1 MPASLAYEVAPHEKE
16 IRANVVIV
24 LMESMGSEFFS
35 EFRDDGQKLTPELEK
50 LASES
55 LYFSHV
61 YSTGT
66 RTVRG
71 IEALTLARPP
81 LPGMPIVRLQGNDN
95 LRGIW
100 SVFRERGYDTKWIY
114 GGYGY
119 ERLFLRERVHRG
131 GPYGDAAGRD
141 HVLEYLGRV

>member
-1 MPASLAYEVAPHEKE
+1 M
-16 IRANVVIV
+16 VIV

-66 RTVRG
+66 RTV
-71 IEALTLARPP
+71 
-81 LPGMPIVRLQGNDN
+81 PGHRSAHAGASAAAGYAIVRLQGNDN

-114 GGYGY
+114 GRLRLFRQH